1 MVQVCLIPG
10 LRCFSGIV
18 QLGLI
23 PGLRYFSGIVHV
35 GLIPGHR
42 NISGM
47 VKLGMVQ
54 LCMIPKVGEV
64 VWPGPSRRKVEERLR
79 ESQLRKTFYSRFTV
93 STLFQSFGL
102 TSEDLLGSTLS
113 PICSCLLFVVV
124 CILSPICSCLHFVS
138 SHFSPQRLS

>member
-1 MVQVCLIPG
+1 M
-10 LRCFSGIV
+10 

-64 VWPGPSRRKVEERLR
+64 V
-79 ESQLRKTFYSRFTV
+79 
-93 STLFQSFGL
+93 
-102 TSEDLLGSTLS
+102 
-113 PICSCLLFVVV
+113 
-124 CILSPICSCLHFVS
+124 
-138 SHFSPQRLS
+138 